1 MLQAVQTVVRCLQRL
16 ASARVLLLGDMDG
29 IRMGGRN
36 FSEGEMANTF
46 LSCVELQAISSLN
59 HRVGTSEKPGVA
71 GLGTPHLPEEEM
83 GDEVG
88 VESVKQEQLGE
99 LATACL
105 PSYQTSA
112 HSHFIMQVLRAYVCL
127 ALRDTKLTQTPV
139 LVKIMAELI
148 LGEADR
154 HYLAMDKL

>member
-1 MLQAVQTVVRCLQRL
+1 
-16 ASARVLLLGDMDG
+16 
-29 IRMGGRN
+29 
-36 FSEGEMANTF
+36 
-46 LSCVELQAISSLN
+46 
-59 HRVGTSEKPGVA
+59 
-71 GLGTPHLPEEEM
+71 M

-88 VESVKQEQLGE
+88 VKLVKQEQLGD

-105 PSYQTSA
+105 PSYQTSI

-127 ALRDTKLTQTPV
+127 ALRDPKLTQTPV
-139 LVKIMAELI
+139 LVEIMAELL